1 MSIPTE
7 NGRISGIQLFRQILY
22 DTIPMPATLWDEQG
36 NIIDCNNAMVKFL
49 KCESKENCLQRFF
62 AYATPIQPCGLS
74 SSEKVA
80 SLLKQTA
87 ELGHA
92 HFEWTHIIDNEVVDV
107 ELDCICM
114 RQYGGQYTA
123 MYTKDM
129 RELKRRQTAEEES
142 RAKTKFLARMSHEIR
157 TPMNAV
163 LGITE
168 MQMHRDG
175 LHADTEEAFSRIY
188 SSSNLLLSIINDI
201 LDLSKVEAGKMEILD
216 APYEVASLLVDTV
229 QLNLMH
235 IGSKSIEFKLT
246 VNEDVPARFIGDEV
260 RIKQVMNNVLSNAF
274 KYTEEGMVSLDVSV
288 KDIEDGKKMLTFVVQ
303 DTGQGMTREQLN
315 SLFEIEFTRFNAA
328 SNKAIEGSGLGMN
341 IAYQLAHLMGGD
353 IKVSSE
359 PNVGTTFTI
368 LVPQTPNDDEALG
381 KKTIANLQNIE
392 TAQRALK
399 RQSRLAGVHMPY
411 GRVLVVDD
419 VESNLYVA
427 KGLLMPYKLTIE
439 TVDSGRAAIHKV
451 RNGQIY
457 DIIFMDH
464 MMPGM
469 DGIEATKK
477 IRDMG
482 YEAPIIALTANTVM
496 GQSELF
502 IKNGFSG
509 FISKPIDV
517 NRLNTYLLRMIRDK
531 QPPEV
536 LAAAARDQEMEQKT
550 SGAEENFP
558 QTPGEL
564 SARLRESF
572 VRDAKRSAEALNSA
586 MSQRHLD
593 TSAFKIYIIHT
604 HALKAALQNINEPI
618 LSAIASALEQAG
630 REGDNAT
637 INALTPGFLIRLNDI
652 IKETTENLATQAKKV
667 LAKNGA
673 SNGASKT
680 NGNTTQSNPTTK
692 PTATLTNANGPATA
706 NITNANG
713 LTTTAPTNDNI
724 TAQSSSNNAT
734 KAQFAVGAMPPAQR
748 VFVVDDS
755 DTNLILAEEALEDF
769 YELYTMDSADKMF
782 RMLEKIKPNLI
793 LLDIQMPDTDGY
805 EAMAKIKENPALSAI
820 PVVFLTATVTPEI
833 TAKARRLGSAD
844 IIQKPFVAEH
854 LRKKINVWLTKPGNK
869 PTVLIVDDTPM
880 IISTLSR
887 MLLPLYN
894 VKVAKDG
901 KEGLRLANSH
911 TIDLIL
917 LDLHMPGISGFDVLT
932 QLKENEKTRNLPVIF
947 ITGSDE
953 SDDEEQGFLLG
964 AVDYIKKPFVEES
977 VLHRVE
983 LHIHGGKI

>member
-1 MSIPTE
+1 ME
-7 NGRISGIQLFRQILY
+7 NGKVSGIQLFRQILY
-22 DTIPMPATLWDEQG
+22 DTIPMPATLWDENG

-49 KCESKENCLQRFF
+49 RCESKENCLQRFF
-62 AYATPIQPCGLS
+62 AYSTPAQPCGLPS
-74 SSEKVA
+74 QDKA
-80 SLLKQTA
+80 ANLIKQTA

-92 HFEWTHIIDNEVVDV
+92 NFEWTHIIDDEVVDV
-107 ELDCICM
+107 ELACICM
-114 RQYGGQYTA
+114 KQYGEQYTA

-168 MQMHRDG
+168 MQMHREG
-175 LHADTEEAFSRIY
+175 LPADTEEAFSRIY

-216 APYEVASLLVDTV
+216 AHYDVASMLVDTV

-235 IGSKSIEFKLT
+235 IGSKPIQFKLT
-246 VNEDVPARFIGDEV
+246 ISEDIPSCFLGDEI
-260 RIKQVMNNVLSNAF
+260 RIKQVMNNILSNAF
-274 KYTEEGMVSLDVSV
+274 KYTEEGTVSLDVSV
-288 KDIEDGKKMLTFVVQ
+288 TDAYDDKRMLTFVVK
-303 DTGQGMTREQLN
+303 DTGQGMTREQLDN
-315 SLFEIEFTRFNAA
+315 LFEIEFTRFNSAN
-328 SNKAIEGSGLGMN
+328 NKSIEGSGLGMN
-341 IAYQLAHLMGGD
+341 IAYQLIGLMGGN
-353 IKVSSE
+353 IKVKSDSG
-359 PNVGTTFTI
+359 VGTTFMVSI
-368 LVPQTPNDDEALG
+368 PQMPHGDTTLG
-381 KKTIANLQNIE
+381 KETVTNLQNIE

-399 RQSRLAGVHMPY
+399 RQSRLAEVHMPY

-427 KGLLMPYKLTIE
+427 KGLLMPYKLTVE
-439 TVDSGRAAIHKV
+439 TVDSGRAALHRI
-451 RNGQIY
+451 RGGQVY

-482 YEAPIIALTANTVM
+482 YDAPIIALTANTVM

-536 LAAAARDQEMEQKT
+536 LAAAARDQEMEQKGT
-550 SGAEENFP
+550 FAEVFP
-558 QTPGEL
+558 QTPGEM

-572 VRDAKRSAEALNSA
+572 VRDARRSAEALTSA

-618 LSAIASALEQAG
+618 LAAIASALEQAG
-630 REGDNAT
+630 REGDDAT
-637 INALTPGFLIRLNDI
+637 INALTPGFLTRLDDVV
-652 IKETTENLATQAKKV
+652 KEISDNLAKQAQQA
-667 LAKNGA
+667 LARTAQNGGRPVAQTNNRGSNGHTSNNGA
-673 SNGASKT
+673 NSS
-680 NGNTTQSNPTTK
+680 
-692 PTATLTNANGPATA
+692 NANGNAIA
-706 NITNANG
+706 NAQSTTSDNAN
-713 LTTTAPTNDNI
+713 
-724 TAQSSSNNAT
+724 AQS
-734 KAQFAVGAMPPAQR
+734 AVGALPSAG
-748 VFVVDDS
+748 VKIFVVDDS

-782 RMLEKIKPNLI
+782 KLLAKVKPQLI
-793 LLDIQMPDTDGY
+793 LLDIEMPNMDGY
-805 EAMAKIKENPALSAI
+805 EALAKIKDDPTLAAI

-833 TAKARRLGSAD
+833 TSRTKQLGAAD
-844 IIQKPFVAEH
+844 IVQKPFVAEK
-854 LRKKINVWLTKPGNK
+854 LRKKINVWLTKPGSK
-869 PTVLIVDDTPM
+869 PTILIVDDTPM

-901 KEGLRLANSH
+901 IEGLRLANTH
-911 TIDLIL
+911 TLDLIL
-917 LDLHMPGISGFDVLT
+917 LDLNMPGISGFDVLT
-932 QLKENEKTRNLPVIF
+932 ELKENEKTRNLPVIF

-953 SDDEEQGFLLG
+953 TDDETQGFSLG

-983 LHIHGGKI
+983 LHIHGGKG